1 MLGLIL
7 IINTQTLVYNIYY
20 MANLS
25 KYDVLNLLANKM
37 PFYGATQWLKTPNE
51 ALGNEAPSD
60 LLKKGDIEAVYN
72 QLKKELKAKKN
83 G

>member
-1 MLGLIL
+1 MIY
-7 IINTQTLVYNIYY
+7 INTQTLVYNIYY

-60 LLKKGDIEAVYN
+60 LLKKGDIEVVYK
-72 QLKKELKAKKN
+72 QLKKEICRKK
-83 G
+83 

>member
-1 MLGLIL
+1 MIY
-7 IINTQTLVYNIYY
+7 INTQTLVYNIYY

-37 PFYGATQWLKTPNE
+37 PFYSATQWLKTPNE

-72 QLKKELKAKKN
+72 QLKKELKAKKS